1 MSLSKTDLQNT
12 FSFRLFRLP
21 VVCQND
27 VIVLNASGS
36 ISTEVK
42 NETANP
48 ALLYVLT
55 MSTKQSREK
64 IVQILNQ
71 VAREFGAC
79 DLMSCRR
86 ESLNRAA
93 VLAFKTRWEVQN
105 KSPATINLALTVI
118 RGVFKQMWLSEVI
131 SDREYHG
138 VLAIRPTRGKRELR
152 GRALTLLESSRLISD
167 CESDGTLKRIRD
179 AAIFAVGLGCG
190 LRRSE
195 IASLTNSDIHPADQ
209 SISLIGKGNKERKVF
224 CSQDVWK
231 RLANWIHGRDK
242 QAGLAEPNNPL
253 FCSIRKGDHARA
265 NELLTDDG
273 IYRMMIRRA
282 EQMGISDFSP
292 HDLRRI
298 YATRLLQMGGDINIV
313 RQAMGHAS
321 IATTQRYDKRGEDE
335 VRRLTSRL
343 VF

>member
-1 MSLSKTDLQNT
+1 MS
-12 FSFRLFRLP
+12 
-21 VVCQND
+21 QND
-27 VIVLNASGS
+27 VIVLDAYGA

-79 DLMSCRR
+79 DLMSCRW

-152 GRALTLLESSRLISD
+152 GRALTALESSQLIST
-167 CESDGTLKRIRD
+167 CESEGTVKGLRD
-179 AAIFAVGLGCG
+179 AAVFAVGLGCG

-195 IASLTNSDIHPADQ
+195 IASLTNSNIHTADQ

-224 CSQDVWK
+224 CSPDVWK
-231 RLANWIHGRDK
+231 RLTNWMQCRDK
-242 QAGLAEPNNPL
+242 GAGTSDPADPL
-253 FCSIRKGDHARA
+253 FCSIRKGNHIKA
-265 NELLTDDG
+265 NEPLTDDG

-292 HDLRRI
+292 HDLRRT